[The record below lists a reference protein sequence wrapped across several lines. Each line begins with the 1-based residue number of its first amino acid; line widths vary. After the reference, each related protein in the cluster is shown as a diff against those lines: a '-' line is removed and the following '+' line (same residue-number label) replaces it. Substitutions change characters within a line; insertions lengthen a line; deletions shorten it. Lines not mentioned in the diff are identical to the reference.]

1 MTISTEQEPPLV
13 KGLPILGHLL
23 SIKKEGIH
31 FYERMFRENGD
42 ALRIK
47 ILNKTYYLFLHPDHN
62 KEILV
67 DKADTFIKGK
77 QYRQLRLILGN
88 GLLTSSEPQ
97 WGKQRRMLNPLF
109 GKDAMNVL
117 LGHISDVSLEKC
129 SSYSTDEMNWTHAM
143 FDYTIEVAV
152 RSFFGST
159 LSEKEKARFN
169 QASVDCIRRVSKRMA
184 NPLSVPLFIPTSENK
199 KLKADLVFLKDTVLR
214 IYNERK
220 KSEIRSKDMLDML
233 ISANDEDNSKFSVDD
248 IFDQILTFLFAGHE
262 TTAMS
267 MSWLFHELS
276 KHPEVQNRIIEECER
291 NNYSFES
298 SLSLGQYPYL
308 TSVLNETMR
317 LYPAGW
323 VIARDIAEDSTVGG
337 FRVKK
342 DRVLAIC
349 PFINHRDPRWWKNPL
364 EFNPDRFNDE
374 VTKNAFLPFSL
385 GKRNCIGGRFAM
397 IEMSVF
403 CIHFFKHFTV
413 QSQQQNVGLK
423 GFVTLKPARPITVRL
438 SKRTS

>member
-13 KGLPILGHLL
+13 KGLPFLGHLL
-23 SIKKEGIH
+23 SIKNEGIH

-67 DKADTFIKGK
+67 DKADVFIKGK

-88 GLLTSSEPQ
+88 GLLTSSGLQ
-97 WGKQRRMLNPLF
+97 WSKQRRMLNPLF
-109 GKDAMNVL
+109 GKEAMNVHL
-117 LGHISDVSLEKC
+117 DHMIAVSSEKC
-129 SSYSTDEMNWTHAM
+129 ASYKVGEMNWTHAM
-143 FDYTIEVAV
+143 FNFTIEVAV
-152 RSFFGST
+152 RSFFGT
-159 LSEKEKARFN
+159 ALSEKDKERFN

-184 NPLSVPLFIPTSENK
+184 NPLSLPLFLPTKDNK
-199 KLKADLVFLKDTVLR
+199 KLKADLLFLKETVLK

-220 KSEIRSKDMLDML
+220 KSELNSKDMLDML
-233 ISANDEDNSKFSVDD
+233 ISTQDEDNSKLTADE

-276 KHPEVQNRIIEECER
+276 KNPEVQNKIIEECER
-291 NNYSFES
+291 NNYTFES
-298 SLSLGQYPYL
+298 SLSLNQYPYL

-323 VIARDIAEDSTVGG
+323 VIARDIAEDATVGG
-337 FRVKK
+337 YKVKK
-342 DRVLAIC
+342 GRVLAVC
-349 PFINHRDPRWWKNPL
+349 PYINHRDPRWWINP
-364 EFNPDRFNDE
+364 ETFNPDRFKEDP
-374 VTKNAFLPFSL
+374 VKNAFLPFSL
-385 GKRNCIGGRFAM
+385 GKRNCIGARFSI
-397 IEMSVF
+397 IEMTVF
-403 CIHFFKHFTV
+403 CIHFFKTFKLENLPQEV
-413 QSQQQNVGLK
+413 EPK
-423 GFVTLKPARPITVRL
+423 GFVTLKPSRSIVVKL
-438 SKRTS
+438 KLKS